1 MFDIKRNYFII
12 FIILLLFN
20 ACDKN
25 TEIVDKK
32 IKVDMNTKGG
42 VPNKIIF
49 TSINSSEEGFDSIK
63 SNKGDLLLLNS
74 ESFNYKENNK
84 VDVYKTPVLWSLLVN
99 PASTNDFNPFSN
111 REIRFAL
118 NSLIN
123 REYLVKDILKGDGVI
138 NFSSSIINTP
148 NAWRFE
154 VADKFLGLSNS
165 GNEKDAITIINNVLL
180 NISNSSENK
189 GKLIKKN
196 NKWYFNNKIVNI
208 KLVFDKNSISE
219 KKFIDYFGKTLEKI
233 GFSVEKKAVS
243 VEEAQNI
250 IYNTNPYENKWSI
263 YLEKN
268 KEASSEHDK
277 LETIL
282 KSRTTLYNNMPG
294 WGNKNWWNY
303 ENNESKILA
312 EKLLLGKIKNSNEY
326 WDTLKT
332 IEKIGFKEAIR
343 INLISTYELNFSNK
357 KNLNEKLIYDIQ
369 KGINGISLENAYTK
383 NGDLNVLVNKINF
396 SNKSWKFFNNYS
408 RIVESDNLIFSLL
421 FNKEIFSNP
430 YGQRTEKGITVL
442 STSLNPKFEQTNG
455 VTNSVTGGEIVSNSA
470 IPKNSIGAVE
480 SSYKFN
486 FGVWHHGRKVKYTD
500 YLYAESFRKEYL
512 QSNISYYSE
521 FFSKVDSKYNNDGT
535 LTTWSNNY
543 FPFEGLNNIGV
554 FPSLNI
560 SNNPN
565 ASIVIPWEIVEAIKF
580 NNPNP
585 INEFDFLDK
594 NNSVNIKNSLQK
606 MINEKYIPKELI
618 GKVSLNET
626 IENYK
631 LAIGFIE
638 KYHHIIIGNGPYVL
652 KSIGRDNLELE
663 AIRDK
668 RYFDEKGKWAD
679 LFRGARLKINSVII
693 PDSAET
699 GRPLDITINTSQ
711 LNFPVDSKS
720 ESRSG
725 TITATFINQKEEIVF
740 NAINVDNGVFVVNI
754 PEELASSLYGEYFV
768 VITASLDGKYFDN
781 SIHKISFK

>member
-1 MFDIKRNYFII
+1 MLDIKRNCFII
-12 FIILLLFN
+12 FIIMLIFN

-42 VPNKIIF
+42 VPNKIVF
-49 TSINSSEEGFDSIK
+49 TSINSNEEGFNSLK
-63 SNKGDLLLLNS
+63 SNKTDLLLINS
-74 ESFNYKENNK
+74 ESFNYKENGK
-84 VDVYKTPVLWSLLVN
+84 IDVYKTPVLWSLLIN
-99 PASTNDFNPFSN
+99 PANTTDFNPFSN

-123 REYLVKDILKGDGVI
+123 REHIVKDILKDDGVI

-148 NAWRFE
+148 NAWRLE
-154 VADKFLGLSNS
+154 VADNFLGLSNS
-165 GNEKDAITIINNVLL
+165 GNEKDAITIINNLL
-180 NISNSSENK
+180 INISNSSENK
-189 GKLIKKN
+189 GELFKKN
-196 NKWYFNNKIVNI
+196 NKWYFNNKLINI
-208 KLVFDKNSISE
+208 KLVFDKNSVSE
-219 KKFIDYFGKTLEKI
+219 KNFIDYFGKALGEI
-233 GFSVEKKAVS
+233 GFSVEKQGLS
-243 VEEAQNI
+243 REEAENI
-250 IYNTNPYENKWSI
+250 IYNTNPAENKWSI

-277 LETIL
+277 LETVL

-303 ENNESKILA
+303 ENNESKILG

-326 WDTLKT
+326 WDTLKS

-343 INLISTYELNFSNK
+343 INLVSTYELNFSNK

-369 KGINGISLENAYTK
+369 KGINGVSLENAYTK

-408 RIVESDNLIFSLL
+408 RITESDNLIFSLL
-421 FNKEIFSNP
+421 FNKEIFSSP
-430 YGQRTEKGITVL
+430 YGQKIEKGITVL

-455 VTNSVTGGEIVSNSA
+455 VTNSVSGGEIVSNSP

-480 SSYKFN
+480 STYKFN
-486 FGVWHHGRKVKYTD
+486 FGVWHHGREVKYTD

-521 FFSKVDSKYNNDGT
+521 FFSKVGSKYNNDGT

-565 ASIVIPWEIVEAIKF
+565 TSIVIPWEIVEAIKF
-580 NNPNP
+580 NNSNS
-585 INEFDFLDK
+585 INEFNFLDK
-594 NNSVNIKNSLQK
+594 NNSVNIKNNLQK

-618 GKVSLNET
+618 GKISLNEV
-626 IENYK
+626 IENYN
-631 LAIGFIE
+631 LAIKFIE
-638 KYHHIIIGNGPYVL
+638 KYHHIVIGNGPYIL
-652 KSIGRDNLELE
+652 KFIGKDSLELE

-679 LFRGARLKINSVII
+679 LFRGARLKINSVTI
-693 PDSAET
+693 PESAET

-725 TITATFINQKEEIVF
+725 TITATFVNQKEEIVF
-740 NAINVDNGVFVVNI
+740 NAINVDNGVFIVNI
-754 PEELASSLYGEYFV
+754 PEELASSLYGEYYV
-768 VITASLDGKYFDN
+768 VVTASLDGKYYDN